1 MGRLILICGTLCVAV
16 GTIIGAQT
24 PAPQTEKPVAGVVAT
39 VTLTGCLERWSN
51 EATPSP
57 DGAPGAKA
65 PAGAEFVLTN
75 VEGQTASATGAG
87 ATSAP
92 TREHDAR
99 YLLLSS
105 PTMAFAPHLNHTVTV
120 VGSITPQ
127 PSEGASPAERIA
139 DPSRAETNL
148 PAGPRS
154 EAYRLNLVEVAKMT
168 MVSNTCKR

>member
-1 MGRLILICGTLCVAV
+1 MGRLILMCGTLGLAA
-16 GTIIGAQT
+16 GTVLGAQT
-24 PAPQTEKPVAGVVAT
+24 PPPQTEKPVAGVVAT
-39 VTLTGCLERWSN
+39 VTLTGCLERWTS

-57 DGAPGAKA
+57 DGAPPEKA

-75 VEGQTASATGAG
+75 VAGQTASATAG
-87 ATSAP
+87 AAATPA
-92 TREHDAR
+92 RERGAR

-127 PSEGASPAERIA
+127 PSEGASAAERIA
-139 DPSRAETNL
+139 EPSRSETNL

-154 EAYRLNLVEVAKMT
+154 EAYRLNLVEVSKLT
-168 MVSNTCKR
+168 MVSATCTR